1 MLDNSC
7 KEDLGFQLVLS
18 LLQLQRARKI
28 GSTFRGSKQ
37 ARMGKYDEILW
48 ALVSTLFYP
57 PPPPPPPALLQPC
70 SNSAPIV
77 KFQSCRAKSFFPR
90 AGWGAAEPR

>member
-28 GSTFRGSKQ
+28 GFTFRGSKQ
-37 ARMGKYDEILW
+37 ARMGKYDEI
-48 ALVSTLFYP
+48 
-57 PPPPPPPALLQPC
+57 
-70 SNSAPIV
+70 
-77 KFQSCRAKSFFPR
+77 
-90 AGWGAAEPR
+90 